1 MLMLL
6 SSMLPSPPPR
16 PSVGRASHACVDNP
30 VVSIPHRP
38 TPGRRASVISIFHKV
53 TTNWCCR
60 LSTRPNYFRGTDV
73 EVWCLRSTMI
83 STQAKADMPRLR
95 PSFTAILWGCGMALW
110 PRMLQHIHSHVDG
123 DVSVA
128 ALRMPAEAEPFV
140 EAILAICAP
149 LLTCRTQRS
158 PSRPAPCFLLALT
171 RNRTRLCGSQIV
183 PNRGRI
189 PRTSANSFVERY
201 G

>member
-1 MLMLL
+1 
-6 SSMLPSPPPR
+6 
-16 PSVGRASHACVDNP
+16 
-30 VVSIPHRP
+30 
-38 TPGRRASVISIFHKV
+38 
-53 TTNWCCR
+53 
-60 LSTRPNYFRGTDV
+60 
-73 EVWCLRSTMI
+73 MI

-171 RNRTRLCGSQIV
+171 RNCGAVRLADSTESW
-183 PNRGRI
+183 GRRHTAHI
-189 PRTSANSFVERY
+189 RKQLR
-201 G
+201 